1 MLCSAT
7 ASGRS
12 VVSNYDIKYLK
23 QILGNKVHNLLIDE
37 KHTFDKLVSRTYPSG
52 HKVEIVPLEKFQY
65 PKIDPNRYEI
75 PEKYK
80 KMFSKEAQEE
90 GLVEK
95 WFRITIRDLSR
106 DLQPDQS
113 AKDVSFKLYRLFQ
126 FIEAY
131 H

>member
-1 MLCSAT
+1 M
-7 ASGRS
+7 
-12 VVSNYDIKYLK
+12 
-23 QILGNKVHNLLIDE
+23 
-37 KHTFDKLVSRTYPSG
+37 
-52 HKVEIVPLEKFQY
+52 EIVPLEKFQY
-65 PKIDPNRYEI
+65 PKLIPIDMRFLRNIR
-75 PEKYK
+75 KC
-80 KMFSKEAQEE
+80 FQKEAQEE